1 MSYCKKCHKHISA
14 DCFLD
19 IGICVFCY
27 YKTNEWE
34 SNGAIVTRKE
44 AIRDGERVFRHFQ
57 SARLKPCR
65 VNKSRNEEPG
75 FHYSKE
81 ELKAIENLVI
91 KEKNRAKIFKSGKE
105 FSCYIKKLTK
115 K

>member
-1 MSYCKKCHKHISA
+1 MSYCKKCHNHISA

-44 AIRDGERVFRHFQ
+44 AIRDGERVFRYFQ
-57 SARLKPCR
+57 SARLKSNI
-65 VNKSRNEEPG
+65 VKKSRKQRSG

-81 ELKAIENLVI
+81 ELKAMGNLVKKDKS
-91 KEKNRAKIFKSGKE
+91 KEKIFKPGK
-105 FSCYIKKLTK
+105 
-115 K
+115 